1 MVGLLMTNTQTK
13 TTMNKQLHI
22 AVLGVGEAGSIFAN
36 ELVAMD
42 IIVSCWDPM
51 PKRKLNE
58 SVRFATSNLDA
69 AKDADIIL
77 SVNLSSVSEQVA
89 MEVLPVLNNKKIYAE
104 MNTSSPQQKI
114 AIEKLLQSSGV
125 QFVDVAIMAPV
136 PPKGIKT
143 PFLISGNGAAMLKEQ
158 LNTYN
163 LNIEL
168 LSNKTGDASTR
179 KLLRS
184 IVYKGV
190 AAVICEAMEAGKAFE
205 LEQYIREQISSVIGG
220 NDALIDR
227 FVEGSKT
234 HAERRIHEMEAV
246 VQMLKEKKVQSVMS
260 SATKQNLKSYVG
272 RNLIDTKKK

>member
-1 MVGLLMTNTQTK
+1 MAGHLMTNTQT
-13 TTMNKQLHI
+13 TTAMNNNLHI
-22 AVLGVGEAGSIFAN
+22 AVLGLGEAGSIFAN
-36 ELVAMD
+36 ELAAMG
-42 IIVSCWDPM
+42 ITVSAWDPL
-51 PKRKLNE
+51 PIRKLHENI
-58 SVRFATSNLDA
+58 RFAKSNRDA
-69 AKDADIIL
+69 AKEADIIL
-77 SVNLSSVSEQVA
+77 SVNLSAVSEVVA
-89 MEVLPVLNNKKIYAE
+89 KEVLPVLTDKKIYAD

-114 AIEKLLQSSGV
+114 SIEHLLQSSGV
-125 QFVDVAIMAPV
+125 QFVDMAIMAPV

-143 PFLISGNGAAMLKEQ
+143 PFLISGNGAALLKEQ
-158 LNTYN
+158 LDKYD

-184 IVYKGV
+184 IVYKGI

-246 VQMLKEKKVQSVMS
+246 VQMLEEKKMQSIMS
-260 SATKQNLKSYVG
+260 GATKQNLINILNY
-272 RNLIDTKKK
+272 KK

>member
-1 MVGLLMTNTQTK
+1 MAGHLMTNTQT
-13 TTMNKQLHI
+13 TTAMNNNLHI
-22 AVLGVGEAGSIFAN
+22 AVLGLGEAGSIFAN
-36 ELVAMD
+36 ELAAMG
-42 IIVSCWDPM
+42 ITVSVWDPL
-51 PKRKLNE
+51 PKRKLHE
-58 SVRFATSNLDA
+58 GIRLAKSNKDA

-77 SVNLSSVSEQVA
+77 SVNLSSVSEVVA
-89 MEVLPVLNNKKIYAE
+89 KGVLPVLNDKKIYAD

-114 AIEKLLQSSGV
+114 AIEHLLQSSGV
-125 QFVDVAIMAPV
+125 HFVDLAIMAPV

-143 PFLISGNGAAMLKEQ
+143 PFLISGNGAALLKVQ
-158 LNTYN
+158 LDKYDF
-163 LNIEL
+163 NIEL

-184 IVYKGV
+184 IVYKGI

-246 VQMLKEKKVQSVMS
+246 IEMLSNKHIEPLLSTAAKHNLEKLL
-260 SATKQNLKSYVG
+260 KQQKKS
-272 RNLIDTKKK
+272 

>member
-1 MVGLLMTNTQTK
+1 MAGHLMTNTQT
-13 TTMNKQLHI
+13 TTAMNNNLHI
-22 AVLGVGEAGSIFAN
+22 AVLGLGEAGSIFAN
-36 ELVAMD
+36 DLAAMG
-42 IIVSCWDPM
+42 ITVSGWDPS
-51 PKRKLNE
+51 PKRKLHE
-58 SVRFATSNLDA
+58 SIRFAKSNADA

-77 SVNLSSVSEQVA
+77 SVNLSSVSEVIA
-89 MEVLPVLNNKKIYAE
+89 KEVLPVLNDKKIYAD

-114 AIEKLLQSSGV
+114 AIEHLLQSSGV

-136 PPKGIKT
+136 PPQGIKT
-143 PFLISGNGAAMLKEQ
+143 PFLISGNGAALLKEQ
-158 LNTYN
+158 LDKYD
-163 LNIEL
+163 LNIKL

-220 NDALIDR
+220 NNALIDR

-246 VQMLKEKKVQSVMS
+246 VQMLEEKKMQSIMS
-260 SATKQNLKSYVG
+260 GATKQNLINILNY
-272 RNLIDTKKK
+272 KK